1 MYRRSLQVFAR
12 AAKWPVVDYGPAHFS
27 LTPKIILELREL
39 PYLKRWQASI
49 DNKWYHVLLEDH
61 SLLTFSS
68 TENSASYSYLQC
80 PLVVPTFREF
90 ALSLDRPCNSTA
102 RRELED
108 EYQLTLDTADLRTNI
123 TPIRYDYDENGYRR
137 GVHPVS
143 HIHIGLDNHI
153 RLGFSKRL
161 SPTSF
166 ALFVMRQMYPD
177 CWTRILEHQEA
188 SRLPKAVRADCKA
201 LKEANWQ
208 DHDRVELHIV

>member
-1 MYRRSLQVFAR
+1 MFRAALQVFAR
-12 AAKWPVVDYGPAHFS
+12 AAKWPVVDYGQSHFS
-27 LTPKIILELREL
+27 LTPRIILELREL

-68 TENSASYSYLQC
+68 TANSASYTYLQC
-80 PLVVPTFREF
+80 PLAAPTFREF
-90 ALSLDRPCNSTA
+90 ASSLEMPCNSTS

-108 EYQLTLDTADLRTNI
+108 EYGLTLDTADLRANI
-123 TPIRYDYDENGYRR
+123 TPIRYDYDVNGYRC

-153 RLGFSKRL
+153 RLGLSKKL

-177 CWTRILEHQEA
+177 CWARLMEHQEA
-188 SRLPKAVRADCKA
+188 SRLPKAVRMGCTA
-201 LKEANWQ
+201 LKEENWHEQ
-208 DHDRVELHIV
+208 DTVELHLI